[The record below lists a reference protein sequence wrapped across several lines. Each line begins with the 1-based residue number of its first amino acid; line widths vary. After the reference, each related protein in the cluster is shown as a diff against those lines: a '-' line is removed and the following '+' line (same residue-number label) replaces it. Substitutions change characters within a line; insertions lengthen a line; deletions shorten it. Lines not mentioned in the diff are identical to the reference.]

1 MRGTRRAARVL
12 GACTAALVLAV
23 AVPGGTAQAANGLL
37 IIDGVPHTDPSGCH
51 PLGDF
56 VPSEVVNLTD
66 EVAFVWS
73 GPFCDGRVTGAVL
86 PGQTVRPAPGMSLF
100 IA

>member
-1 MRGTRRAARVL
+1 MMWVL
-12 GACTAALVLAV
+12 GACAATLTLAL
-23 AVPGGTAQAANGLL
+23 ATPGTAQAANGVL
-37 IIDGVPHTDPSGCH
+37 IIDGALHTNPSGCL

-56 VPSEVVNLTD
+56 APSKVTNLTD

-73 GPFCDGRVTGAVL
+73 RPNCTGQVTRAVL
-86 PGQTVRPAPGMSLF
+86 PGQVVRPAPGMSLF

>member
-1 MRGTRRAARVL
+1 MRGTRRALRVL
-12 GACTAALVLAV
+12 GACAAALALALT
-23 AVPGGTAQAANGLL
+23 APGTAHAANGVL
-37 IIDGVPHTDPSGCH
+37 IIDGARYIAPSGCH

-56 VPSEVVNLTD
+56 VPSKVANYTD

-73 GPFCDGRVTGAVL
+73 GSFCDGRVTAAVM
-86 PGQTVRPAPGMSLF
+86 PGRVVRPAPGRSLF

>member
-12 GACTAALVLAV
+12 GACAAALTLALT
-23 AVPGGTAQAANGLL
+23 APGTAQAANGVL
-37 IIDGVPHTDPSGCH
+37 IVDGALHTDPSGCH

-56 VPSEVVNLTD
+56 APSEVANRTD

-73 GPFCDGRVTGAVL
+73 GPFCNGHVTGAIL
-86 PGQTVRPAPGMSLF
+86 PGQFVRPAPGMSLF